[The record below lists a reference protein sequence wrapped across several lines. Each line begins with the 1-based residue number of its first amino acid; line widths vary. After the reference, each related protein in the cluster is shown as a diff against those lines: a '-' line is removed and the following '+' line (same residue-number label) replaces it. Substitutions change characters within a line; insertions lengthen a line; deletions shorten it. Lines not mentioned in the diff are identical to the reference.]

1 MATTGGKRNNL
12 PHSYTHLSV
21 LARNIIILM
30 KLARVSDKSRRSIPH
45 MPKPTPSA
53 WPEVVPDAWLTKRGG
68 QLAKYFPWLT
78 RPALAILDF
87 FRLQPVEL
95 WFRFQ
100 FQFRVQIWFMQP
112 WAGLRNDV
120 NAMWPTP
127 CTWCRDEPHTR
138 TSGLAQ
144 NPLHNRWGSWSY
156 FTPTGHTVLSSVLA
170 VFICGRRAPGSGPS
184 SITLGGCRGANSH
197 LAQLAAE
204 PWDMHWLADSPA
216 YPIAIGRALS
226 GN

>member
-87 FRLQPVEL
+87 FGFSQ
-95 WFRFQ
+95 
-100 FQFRVQIWFMQP
+100 
-112 WAGLRNDV
+112 
-120 NAMWPTP
+120 
-127 CTWCRDEPHTR
+127 
-138 TSGLAQ
+138 
-144 NPLHNRWGSWSY
+144 WSY
-156 FTPTGHTVLSSVLA
+156 DSDSNSNSESKSDSCSHEPRSEMMSMLCGQPRVLGAETSHILVLLA
-170 VFICGRRAPGSGPS
+170 WPKIHCIIGGGADHISRRLA
-184 SITLGGCRGANSH
+184 TRCCR
-197 LAQLAAE
+197 
-204 PWDMHWLADSPA
+204 PF
-216 YPIAIGRALS
+216 
-226 GN
+226 